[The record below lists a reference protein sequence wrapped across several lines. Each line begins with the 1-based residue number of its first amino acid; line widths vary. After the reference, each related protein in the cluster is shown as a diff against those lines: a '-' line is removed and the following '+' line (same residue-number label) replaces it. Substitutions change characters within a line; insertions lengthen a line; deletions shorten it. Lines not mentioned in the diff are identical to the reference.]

1 MGQRALAQARCCRIT
16 VCDMTE
22 QKTFDGYVRPNGTA
36 GVRNDVLVLSPTGLT
51 APTARRIAGNVA
63 GAKLVSMPYA
73 SGVVGDDGALRR
85 LALKGLATHPNVGGV
100 LLISANEPEME
111 AMTAE
116 ISGAGQRVE
125 AVSLDACGQD
135 ALRLTNEGMRLAGHL
150 TKDLSRQKREPQPL
164 SKLFLALECGRSDP
178 SSGIAANPLVGAVVD
193 RVVDAGGSAVFG
205 ETMEWYG
212 TEEALSARAADDGV
226 AQDIRNAIARR
237 EQAAEAAGMD
247 LIGNNPGPTNI
258 AAGLTT
264 LEEKALGS
272 VAKGG
277 SRTIQGVLDIAEA
290 PTKPGLYAMDGP
302 WYAPESLTGMVAAG
316 AQLALFTTGPGNSF
330 TSHLAPTI
338 KLSANVETVQRLGE
352 LVDFDASALTTGR
365 KALDDVASDLL
376 DQVIAVAS
384 GEATW
389 GEIWN
394 EGEEVISRLG
404 ASL

>member
-1 MGQRALAQARCCRIT
+1 MTKQR
-16 VCDMTE
+16 
-22 QKTFDGYVRPNGTA
+22 TFQGYTRPNGTA

-51 APTARRIAGNVA
+51 GPTARRIAGNVA
-63 GAKLVSMPYA
+63 GAKLVAMPYA
-73 SGVVGDDGALRR
+73 SGVVGEDGALRHR
-85 LALKGLATHPNVGGV
+85 ALIGLATHPNVGGV
-100 LLISANEPEME
+100 LLVSANEPEME
-111 AMTAE
+111 AMAAE
-116 ISGAGQRVE
+116 ISDAGQRVE
-125 AVSLDACGQD
+125 SISLDSCGQD

-150 TKDLSRQKREPQPL
+150 TKELSRQKRDPLPL

-212 TEEALSARAADDGV
+212 TEDALGARAANDGV

-237 EQAAEAAGMD
+237 EDAAAAAGMD

-277 SRTIQGVLDIAEA
+277 SRTIQGVLGIAEA

-316 AQLALFTTGPGNSF
+316 AQIALFTTGPGNSF

-338 KLSANVETVQRLGE
+338 KLSANIETVQRLRE
-352 LVDFDASALTTGR
+352 QIDFDASVLTSGRAALE
-365 KALDDVASDLL
+365 DVASDLL

-384 GEATW
+384 GETTW

>member
-1 MGQRALAQARCCRIT
+1 
-16 VCDMTE
+16 MTE
-22 QKTFDGYVRPNGTA
+22 QPTFDGYSRPSGAA

-51 APTARRIAGNVA
+51 APTARRIANNVA

-85 LALKGLATHPNVGGV
+85 LALKGLATHPNVGAV
-100 LLISANEPEME
+100 LLISGNEPEME
-111 AMTAE
+111 AMAAE
-116 ISGAGQRVE
+116 FAEAGQRVE
-125 AVSLDACGQD
+125 AISLDSCGQD
-135 ALRLTNEGMRLAGHL
+135 ALRLTNEGMRLAGHMS
-150 TKDLSRQKREPQPL
+150 KELSRQKREPQPL

-212 TEEALSARAADDGV
+212 TEEALSARAADAGV

-277 SRTIQGVLDIAEA
+277 SRTIQGVLSIAEA
-290 PTKPGLYAMDGP
+290 PAKSGLYAMDGP

-352 LVDFDASALTTGR
+352 LVDFDASALTSGR
-365 KALDDVASDLL
+365 ATLEEVTSDLL
-376 DQVIAVAS
+376 DKVIAVAS
-384 GEATW
+384 GETTW

>member
-1 MGQRALAQARCCRIT
+1 
-16 VCDMTE
+16 MTE
-22 QKTFDGYVRPNGTA
+22 QATFDGYSRPNGAA

-51 APTARRIAGNVA
+51 APTARRIASNVA

-85 LALKGLATHPNVGGV
+85 RALKGLATHPNVGGV

-111 AMTAE
+111 AMASE
-116 ISGAGQRVE
+116 ISAAGQRVE
-125 AVSLDACGQD
+125 AISLDSCGQD

-150 TKDLSRQKREPQPL
+150 TKELSRQKREPQPL
-164 SKLFLALECGRSDP
+164 SELFLALECGRSDP

-264 LEEKALGS
+264 LEEKSLGS

-277 SRTIQGVLDIAEA
+277 SRTIQGVLGIAEA
-290 PTKPGLYAMDGP
+290 PSKPGLYAMDGP

-352 LVDFDASALTTGR
+352 LVDFDASALTAGR
-365 KALDDVASDLL
+365 AALEDVASDLL
-376 DQVIAVAS
+376 YKVVAVAS

>member
-1 MGQRALAQARCCRIT
+1 
-16 VCDMTE
+16 MTE
-22 QKTFDGYVRPNGTA
+22 HRTFDGYSRPNRAA
-36 GVRNDVLVLSPTGLT
+36 GIRNDVLVLSPTGLT
-51 APTARRIAGNVA
+51 APTARRIASNVA
-63 GAKLVSMPYA
+63 GVKLVSMPYA

-85 LALKGLATHPNVGGV
+85 LALKGLATHPNVGAV

-111 AMTAE
+111 AMAAE
-116 ISGAGQRVE
+116 ISEAGQRIE
-125 AVSLDACGQD
+125 AISLDSCGQD

-150 TKDLSRQKREPQPL
+150 TKELSRQKREMHSL
-164 SKLFLALECGRSDP
+164 SELFLALECGRSDP

-212 TEEALSARAADDGV
+212 TEEALSARAANDGV
-226 AQDIRNAIARR
+226 ALDIRNAIARR

-277 SRTIQGVLDIAEA
+277 SRTIQGVLGIAEA

-352 LVDFDASALTTGR
+352 LVDFDASALTSGR
-365 KALDDVASDLL
+365 AALDDVASDLL
-376 DQVIAVAS
+376 DRVVAVAS
-384 GEATW
+384 GEVTW